1 MAYIDALSSNSY
13 ICVNKK
19 LIQVVGLKAATYLSE
34 VMCIMTHVQKK
45 NTLDANGF
53 FKIDRKYVEEQIG
66 LNLADQYECD
76 AQLERL
82 YILKEDSFN
91 ADKLTV
97 NAQEALAI
105 ITSSD
110 LSLLNSLAHQAK
122 MTKEELS
129 AIKNK
134 AKPAAKKKKAVLS
147 PEDTAKIADGI
158 RENMKNICKD
168 LVPTELFSAYCNWVD
183 AIYDIPAGKC
193 GKSFLTR
200 AIITNFYETVSKYT
214 SDLGIHKQIV
224 DIACAIGYPDHPE
237 YAISSFEKSNAS
249 GVSLAK
255 QQKVATAVDMTCGF

>member
-13 ICVNKK
+13 ISVNKK
-19 LIQVVGLKAATYLSE
+19 LIKIVGLKAATYLSE

-76 AQLERL
+76 AQLEKL
-82 YILKEDSFN
+82 YILKEDALN

-97 NAQEALAI
+97 NAQEVLAI

-110 LSLLNSLAHQAK
+110 LSLLTSLANQAK

-134 AKPAAKKKKAVLS
+134 AKPAAKKKKVTLS
-147 PEDTAKIADGI
+147 PEERTKRDEGI
-158 RENMKNICKD
+158 RENMKNICAGI
-168 LVPTELFSAYCNWVD
+168 VPAELASTYYRWVD
-183 AIYDIPAGKC
+183 AVYDIPSGKC

-200 AIITNFYETVSKYT
+200 AIITNFYETISNYT
-214 SDLGIHKQIV
+214 SDLNIHEQIV
-224 DIACAIGYPDHPE
+224 DIACAVGYPDHPE
-237 YAISSFEKSNAS
+237 YSISTFERSNAS